1 MMELAVFGLLAAMFA
16 AMATAYLILGRVSS
30 RAAIRKLSFRQD
42 NAVLLAERYMAHTAL
57 ARTALARNHRRL
69 QEMARRLDLSAQELA
84 RLNDMKSKFLS
95 MAVHDIRSPLAV
107 IRGFS
112 SILSLKV
119 TGEREKTQFA
129 NIIAASDQLARLVSD
144 LTDLAMIEA
153 GKLTVQ
159 PVPFD
164 LRLISDDVLPGLR
177 LRSAEKNVTL
187 VYEAHPEPV
196 QVAGDRFR
204 LAQVLMNLL
213 NNALKFTPEGGEIRL
228 TITDEGPYAGV
239 YVKDSG
245 IGIHP
250 SETKKIFEKFYQAK
264 YQKDDKLRKQG
275 WGLGL
280 AISTEIILA
289 HKGEIAATSPGLGK
303 GSVFYYKVPIMR

>member
-1 MMELAVFGLLAAMFA
+1 MEFAVLGLLAAMFA
-16 AMATAYLILGRVSS
+16 AMASAYLVMSRFNS
-30 RAAIRKLSFRQD
+30 RAAMRRLSFRED
-42 NAVLLAERYMAHTAL
+42 RAVLLAERYLARTAL
-57 ARTALARNHRRL
+57 ARTALARSHRQL

-112 SILSLKV
+112 SLLTPKMP
-119 TGEREKTQFA
+119 GEREKMQFA
-129 NIIAASDQLARLVSD
+129 NIIAAADQLGRLVGD

-159 PVPFD
+159 PLPFD

-177 LRSAEKNVTL
+177 LRAAEKNVTL
-187 VYEAHPEPV
+187 LYEPPPEPV
-196 QVAGDRFR
+196 PVLGDRFR

-213 NNALKFTPEGGEIRL
+213 NNAVKFTPEGGWIRL
-228 TITDEGPYAGV
+228 TIADEGRLAGV

-245 IGIHP
+245 MGIHP

-264 YQKDDKLRKQG
+264 YQKDEKLRKQG

-280 AISTEIILA
+280 AISTEIILS

-303 GSVFYYKVPIMR
+303 GSVFYYKVPIAR